1 MSKSILKTHY
11 YAIRPLNENKH
22 FKQIKKNFQ
31 QY

>member
-1 MSKSILKTHY
+1 MSKSRLKTHY
-11 YAIRPLNENKH
+11 YAIRPLKENKY